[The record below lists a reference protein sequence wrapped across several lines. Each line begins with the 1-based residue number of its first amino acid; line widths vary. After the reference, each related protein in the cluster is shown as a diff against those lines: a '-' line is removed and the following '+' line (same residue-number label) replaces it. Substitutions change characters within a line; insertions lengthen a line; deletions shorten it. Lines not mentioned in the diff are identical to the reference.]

1 MKIGNLVKYNE
12 PRIPAYHGT
21 IGIVIAFH
29 DRYHELHVRESI
41 LVELTDGRQFIDH
54 SVCFEI
60 LSAMEES

>member
-12 PRIPAYHGT
+12 PRIPEYHGS

-29 DRYHELHVRESI
+29 DRYHELHVRESV